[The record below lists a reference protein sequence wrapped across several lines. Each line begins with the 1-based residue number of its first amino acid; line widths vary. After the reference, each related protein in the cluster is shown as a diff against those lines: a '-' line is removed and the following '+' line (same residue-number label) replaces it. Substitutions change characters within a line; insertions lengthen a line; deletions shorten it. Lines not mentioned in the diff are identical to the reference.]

1 MRAMEYRD
9 YYQVLGVARDASQD
23 DIRKAFRKLARK
35 YHPDTAENKE
45 TAEEKFKEI
54 NEAYEVLG
62 EADKRAKYDRLGAN
76 WDQQGGGFPGGGGG
90 GFQRGGGGVEYEFG
104 GTGFSD
110 FFEQYFGRSGGG
122 GFGGA
127 GGMGGGSGDPFGAF
141 GGGGRAARPRKGSD
155 LQTDILVTLD
165 EVVNGATREISLRSP
180 DGSAK
185 KIRAKIPKGVEA
197 GQLIRCAGLGNPGT
211 GNAAAGDL
219 LLRVRLERHPWFRV
233 DGRDLIHDLELAPW
247 EAALGTG
254 VQVRTL
260 ESAVKMKIPS
270 GTSGGTSLRIR
281 GKGLPDG
288 NGNTGDLYVAI
299 IVAIPEEV
307 PESERP
313 LWEALAEGSSFKP
326 RG

>member
-35 YHPDTAENKE
+35 YHPDTAEDKT

-62 EADKRAKYDRLGAN
+62 EADKRSKYDRLGAN
-76 WDQQGGGFPGGGGG
+76 WNQQGGGFPGGGGG
-90 GFQRGGGGVEYEFG
+90 FPSGGRGGGVEYEFG

-110 FFEQYFGRSGGG
+110 FFEQHFGRSGG
-122 GFGGA
+122 FRGA

-141 GGGGRAARPRKGSD
+141 GGGGRSRPRKGSD

-165 EVVNGATREISLRSP
+165 EVVNGATRELSLRSP
-180 DGSAK
+180 DGSTK
-185 KIRAKIPKGVEA
+185 TIRTKIPVGVEA
-197 GQLIRCAGLGNPGT
+197 GQLIRCAGLGNSGT
-211 GNAAAGDL
+211 GNAASGDL
-219 LLRVRLERHPWFRV
+219 LLRVRFERHPWFRV

-260 ESAVKMKIPS
+260 ESAVKMKIPA
-270 GTSGGTSLRIR
+270 GTSGGTNLRLR

-288 NGNTGDLYVAI
+288 NGNTGDLYIAI
-299 IVAIPEEV
+299 IVAIPEEIS
-307 PESERP
+307 EAERP
-313 LWEALAEGSSFKP
+313 LWEALAEGSSFNP
-326 RG
+326 RGT